1 MTGSS
6 PRVTHHMQ
14 GGQFMLPRIH
24 RILAISALAATG
36 IVAGAGSAHAAI
48 GTRLTWSASSGATA
62 TLPSSKIEGTGRALR
77 FVPKSITAGPTVGT
91 CSSTNYSFLVIN
103 STMRSQQIIYMG
115 MPLGSPITPKQGL
128 LVCANG
134 AGTGSLTVRRDP
146 KAKLS
151 FTIT

>member
-1 MTGSS
+1 
-6 PRVTHHMQ
+6 
-14 GGQFMLPRIH
+14 MLPRIR

-36 IVAGAGSAHAAI
+36 IVAGAGSSHAAI
-48 GTRLTWSASSGATA
+48 GTRLTWSASSVAVG

-77 FVPKSITAGPTVGT
+77 FVPKSITAVPTVGI

-103 STMRSQQIIYMG
+103 STRRSQQIIYMG
-115 MPLGSPITPKQGL
+115 VPLGSPITPKQGL